1 MLTVKIL
8 NTMHRIFLLVFLS
21 ILPSTGTLLAQGS
34 DTSYQ
39 EITEVRIIKDFD
51 YKYQRQ
57 LSRLRRVYPL
67 AMHARMMLDDYEN
80 DLSGISKKRKQKK
93 YTKKASKAL
102 KNDFHFDIK
111 DLYQSEGKLLIRLIH
126 RETDMTVSDILKKYR
141 GGVQHSFQNGVAK
154 LWGHNLAAN
163 YDPDGLDYVT
173 EIVIAD
179 IASGVVD
186 FDFKMNQM
194 DREAYRK
201 NMKDYRSSRKKSR
214 KVLRKYRKRKRK
226 QKRSPRKG

>member
-21 ILPSTGTLLAQGS
+21 ILPSTGTLLAQRS

-39 EITEVRIIKDFD
+39 EIAEVRIIKDFD
-51 YKYQRQ
+51 FQYQRQ

-126 RETDMTVSDILKKYR
+126 RETDVFISNKIYIRSCIIRRNIYIYIYIWLIEI
-141 GGVQHSFQNGVAK
+141 F
-154 LWGHNLAAN
+154 AN
-163 YDPDGLDYVT
+163 FPRFAFSHDEMVVTFLLDT
-173 EIVIAD
+173 
-179 IASGVVD
+179 
-186 FDFKMNQM
+186 
-194 DREAYRK
+194 
-201 NMKDYRSSRKKSR
+201 
-214 KVLRKYRKRKRK
+214 LT
-226 QKRSPRKG
+226 